1 MKHTL
6 LIKDW
11 LSSFLSLLFP
21 RCCVVCD
28 RPLAKGEE
36 CICTV
41 CNINL
46 PRTNYHLRKDNPV
59 ERLFWGQIPLERA
72 TSFFFYE
79 KGSDFRL
86 ILHRLKY
93 GGQKEIGAIMGR
105 YMAAE
110 LLSSHFFQ
118 GIDVIIPIPLHK
130 KKQQIR
136 GYNQSEWIARG
147 ITAVTGIP
155 IDTESILRKKNTET
169 QTRKSVF
176 ERRDNV
182 EGIFEL
188 QHPETLAGKHILI
201 VDDVL
206 TTGSTTLA
214 CASCLVDVEDI
225 RISILTL
232 AMARRI
238 LRDMGNA
245 TGDEIRQS
253 MELYLKYARIAYI
266 QMIKDVLPS
275 SDYIIDGTKELS
287 EKTDEIIKIMLSL

>member
-6 LIKDW
+6 LVKDW
-11 LSSFLSLLFP
+11 LSSFLFLLFP
-21 RCCVVCD
+21 RCCVVCGQ
-28 RPLAKGEE
+28 PLAKGEE

-41 CNINL
+41 CNIKL

-169 QTRKSVF
+169 QTHKSIL

-188 QHPETLAGKHILI
+188 QRPEALVGKHILI

-214 CASCLVDVEDI
+214 CASCLVKVEGI

-232 AMARRI
+232 A
-238 LRDMGNA
+238 
-245 TGDEIRQS
+245 TVE
-253 MELYLKYARIAYI
+253 
-266 QMIKDVLPS
+266 
-275 SDYIIDGTKELS
+275 
-287 EKTDEIIKIMLSL
+287 

>member
-21 RCCVVCD
+21 RCCVVCG

-36 CICTV
+36 CICTE

-59 ERLFWGQIPLERA
+59 IPLERA

-110 LLSSHFFQ
+110 LLSSNFFQ

-147 ITAVTGIP
+147 IAAVTYYVRKIRKRKRVNLCLNVGIMWKVSLNF
-155 IDTESILRKKNTET
+155 SIPKHLQGNT
-169 QTRKSVF
+169 
-176 ERRDNV
+176 
-182 EGIFEL
+182 
-188 QHPETLAGKHILI
+188 
-201 VDDVL
+201 
-206 TTGSTTLA
+206 
-214 CASCLVDVEDI
+214 
-225 RISILTL
+225 
-232 AMARRI
+232 
-238 LRDMGNA
+238 
-245 TGDEIRQS
+245 
-253 MELYLKYARIAYI
+253 Y
-266 QMIKDVLPS
+266 
-275 SDYIIDGTKELS
+275 
-287 EKTDEIIKIMLSL
+287 